1 MVHEVTPTPSG
12 LPYRNSAG
20 VCLFNKEGL
29 VLVAER
35 ADSSGSWQM
44 PQGGIQVGEDPAV
57 AVFREMKE
65 EIGTD
70 KAEIIGKVPERLCY
84 EFPDYFSR
92 RHEKFRGKYRGQEQV
107 WFAMRFLGEDSDISL
122 AGADDPEPA
131 EFVAWRWIELPK
143 IVDLIV
149 DFKKP
154 GYKRIVSCFT
164 PLVEAIKKG
173 EEIKY

>member
-1 MVHEVTPTPSG
+1 MVHEVTPTSSG

-20 VCLFNKEGL
+20 VCLFNKSGL

-35 ADSSGSWQM
+35 SDSSGAWQM

-70 KAEIIGKVPERLCY
+70 KAEIIGKVPERLRY
-84 EFPDYFSR
+84 DFPDYLSR
-92 RHEKFRGKYRGQEQV
+92 QHEIFRGKYRGQEQV
-107 WFAMRFLGEDSDISL
+107 WFALRFLGEDSDINL

-131 EFVAWRWIELPK
+131 EFVAWRWVELTEIP
-143 IVDLIV
+143 DLIV
-149 DFKKP
+149 DFKKT
-154 GYKRIVSCFT
+154 GYERIVSCFT
-164 PLVEAIKKG
+164 PLVEAIRNG
-173 EEIKY
+173 AEIRR